1 MPRWPCLQQR
11 VSSKWACLVYVH
23 GWYQEKREQKN
34 RFFAMSGSNRV
45 ESPEYTQNKKTLA
58 STPCGAGRR
67 GEVAVTPSLG
77 PQPANA
83 PRCLLSRYAPV
94 IVCPPLFCLR
104 LGYRVQ
110 CYASQIKTP
119 NLKLPNQSSR
129 NEESTSV
136 INVKARQKCIVI
148 IIPHICTRVETY

>member
-1 MPRWPCLQQR
+1 M
-11 VSSKWACLVYVH
+11 
-23 GWYQEKREQKN
+23 EK
-34 RFFAMSGSNRV
+34 
-45 ESPEYTQNKKTLA
+45 P
-58 STPCGAGRR
+58 
-67 GEVAVTPSLG
+67 PSLLHLV
-77 PQPANA
+77 PQPAHA
-83 PRCLLSRYAPV
+83 TRCLLSRYAPA

-110 CYASQIKTP
+110 CYASQIKIP

-148 IIPHICTRVETY
+148 NIPHLYPR